1 MERNSK
7 DSTINSLLMTC
18 VMNDVDQKKTFHML
32 VLVSGE
38 ISVAHHHFNVCE
50 NLSWQVS
57 KATCSNEGINET
69 INKLSGDI
77 QSQQELGFNTPAML
91 IFSVL
96 PGNQTDPEVVQLVQP
111 VVASQ
116 AITYTSRYNP
126 LQFHLDGQN
135 YSVSATFQL
144 WENDEKIEE
153 VVSCFDQYEVSY
165 DHNKSTQFFIHIT
178 VELKPYNSSPT
189 TGCSQNFSVIDKRCS
204 ISLMLATLTK
214 IMKIQS
220 PISQKLVGVFKRT
233 ST

>member
-1 MERNSK
+1 MERDSKNST
-7 DSTINSLLMTC
+7 TINSLLMTC

-50 NLSWQVS
+50 NFSWQIS
-57 KATCSNEGINET
+57 KATCSNKGINET
-69 INKLSGDI
+69 INKLSEDI

-91 IFSVL
+91 VFSVL
-96 PGNQTDPEVVQLVQP
+96 PGNQTDQEVVQPIQP
-111 VVASQ
+111 VVANQ

-135 YSVSATFQL
+135 YNVSATFQL
-144 WENDEKIEE
+144 WENDEKIDE

-165 DHNKSTQFFIHIT
+165 DHNKSTPFFIHIT

-189 TGCSQNFSVIDKRCS
+189 TGCSQNFMILVSVANIRLIEHRLS
-204 ISLMLATLTK
+204 ITL
-214 IMKIQS
+214 
-220 PISQKLVGVFKRT
+220 
-233 ST
+233 